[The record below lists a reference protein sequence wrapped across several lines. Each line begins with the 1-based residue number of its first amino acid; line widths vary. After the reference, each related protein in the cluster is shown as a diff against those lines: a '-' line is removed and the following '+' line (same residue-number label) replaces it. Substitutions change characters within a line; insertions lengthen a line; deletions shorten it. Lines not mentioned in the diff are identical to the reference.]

1 MDHDAEKQK
10 LRDSLEQH
18 AVLVEQY
25 EGRFSQLRDLLEDRE
40 REAQQRTAD
49 LQLVNEDLAGRVTR
63 SDKRV
68 QELEGERAQM
78 AAELKELKWALDQQG
93 KRAAREAQR
102 VREQC
107 EEALAEK
114 EGLLERLKSEA
125 QMMLQREL
133 QSRAGDHLK
142 IEAEHA
148 ERRQVLDLEMAHL
161 RDALDARDALIQDQ
175 RQKMGELQRRIEE
188 QSLMQGRQQSEASRR
203 VLELEGQVARLQTDL
218 EKTSMVAHSE
228 KAEL

>member
-18 AVLVEQY
+18 AALVEQY

-78 AAELKELKWALDQQG
+78 AAELKELKWALD
-93 KRAAREAQR
+93 
-102 VREQC
+102 
-107 EEALAEK
+107 
-114 EGLLERLKSEA
+114 
-125 QMMLQREL
+125 
-133 QSRAGDHLK
+133 
-142 IEAEHA
+142 
-148 ERRQVLDLEMAHL
+148 
-161 RDALDARDALIQDQ
+161 
-175 RQKMGELQRRIEE
+175 
-188 QSLMQGRQQSEASRR
+188 
-203 VLELEGQVARLQTDL
+203 
-218 EKTSMVAHSE
+218 
-228 KAEL
+228 